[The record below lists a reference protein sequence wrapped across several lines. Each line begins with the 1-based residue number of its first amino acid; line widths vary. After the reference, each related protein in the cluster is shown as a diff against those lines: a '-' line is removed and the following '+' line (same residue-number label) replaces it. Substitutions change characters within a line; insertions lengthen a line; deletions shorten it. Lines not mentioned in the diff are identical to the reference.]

1 MKNIV
6 LILAALLIG
15 LSSCKKDEETE
26 PQISKDDLLCQE
38 WNIDKYTINGE
49 VVNYM
54 MDFQWEFIGDG
65 KLINTFVTTGITDT
79 TTWAWVDNQENI
91 EIEGFDKGLKAS
103 KLKKRLFK
111 YDITKLNSSNLI
123 LESLNEDEIIIIE
136 FKR

>member
-26 PQISKDDLLCQE
+26 PQVNKDNLLCQE
-38 WNIDKYTINGE
+38 WNVDNYTIDGE
-49 VVNYM
+49 LVNYM
-54 MDFQWEFIGDG
+54 MDFRWKFTNEG

-79 TTWAWVDNQENI
+79 TTWAWVDNKENI
-91 EIEGFDKGLKAS
+91 EIEGFDKGLMAS
-103 KLKKRLFK
+103 KLKKRLYK
-111 YDITKLNSSNLI
+111 YDITELNSTTLI
-123 LESLNEDEIIIIE
+123 LESLYEDEIIIIE